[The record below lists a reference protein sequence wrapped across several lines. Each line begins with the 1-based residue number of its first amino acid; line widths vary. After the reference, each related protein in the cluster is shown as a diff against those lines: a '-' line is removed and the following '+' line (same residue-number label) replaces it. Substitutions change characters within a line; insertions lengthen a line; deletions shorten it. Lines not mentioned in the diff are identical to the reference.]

1 MSSAS
6 FDILDYGVLAVMLVL
21 CTFVGC
27 YFGCCGSKIK
37 SVADFINGS
46 GKLKTVPVAIS
57 LIARYA
63 IIYHLRSSV
72 KVKRFFLLLPLASQL
87 SGVLIISVPGEIY
100 VYGAIYSLT
109 VLSMI
114 CAVLVIN
121 HLILPVFYENNIVN
135 CFEVRHLFRIMIL
148 RDDSYS
154 YHHIPYHIS
163 TWNCD
168 SISD

>member
-6 FDILDYGVLAVMLVL
+6 FDILDYAVLAVMLVL

-63 IIYHLRSSV
+63 IIFHSRSSM
-72 KVKRFFLLLPLASQL
+72 KVKRFFFFFFCLASQL

-109 VLSMI
+109 VFSMI

-121 HLILPVFYENNIVN
+121 HLILPVFYDNNIVN
-135 CFEVRHLFRIMIL
+135 CFEVRHSFSVTIAN
-148 RDDSYS
+148 DSYS
-154 YHHIPYHIS
+154 LFS
-163 TWNCD
+163 TATLVLGTA
-168 SISD
+168 IR